1 MDFRLVAQ
9 NYHQASIAENLTE
22 LAQANV
28 VPSSGVDEGT
38 VVTEPQQS
46 LESIVPKKPSATI
59 EPTEP
64 TKVNT
69 GGGEVVKAVDTAP
82 VTPQPTPKESPV
94 APVAKSNSIIK
105 PPTPPTVAKKQS
117 NNRKKSSMTVVQQR
131 RSSYANQRMS
141 VLKGANEQ
149 SLNDATILNR

>member
-1 MDFRLVAQ
+1 MDFRLVAK

-28 VPSSGVDEGT
+28 APSSGLDERA
-38 VVTEPQQS
+38 VVTEPQHS
-46 LESIVPKKPSATI
+46 LENIVPKKPSATI

-64 TKVNT
+64 TKVST
-69 GGGEVVKAVDTAP
+69 GGEVVKAIDTTP
-82 VTPQPTPKESPV
+82 VTPQQTPKESPV
-94 APVAKSNSIIK
+94 APVAKSNSIIQ

-117 NNRKKSSMTVVQQR
+117 NNRKKSSVTVVQQR

-149 SLNDATILNR
+149 SLNDAAILNR